1 MVDGQMVY
9 KMILFS
15 VVKRTIQHTVL
26 IRLLLLGTL
35 TKANGDDS
43 INQKNFEKV
52 KVSQETLRN
61 GNLGVKSHL
70 R

>member
-1 MVDGQMVY
+1 MVY

-15 VVKRTIQHTVL
+15 IVRRIIQDTVL
-26 IRLLLLGTL
+26 ITLLLLGALAKT
-35 TKANGDDS
+35 NGDDS
-43 INQKNFEKV
+43 INQKNFKKV
-52 KVSQETLRN
+52 EVSQESLRN

>member
-1 MVDGQMVY
+1 MIY

-15 VVKRTIQHTVL
+15 VVRRTIQHTVL
-26 IRLLLLGTL
+26 ITLVLLGTL
-35 TKANGDDS
+35 AKTNGDDS
-43 INQKNFEKV
+43 INQKNFKKV
-52 KVSQETLRN
+52 EVSQHTLRN